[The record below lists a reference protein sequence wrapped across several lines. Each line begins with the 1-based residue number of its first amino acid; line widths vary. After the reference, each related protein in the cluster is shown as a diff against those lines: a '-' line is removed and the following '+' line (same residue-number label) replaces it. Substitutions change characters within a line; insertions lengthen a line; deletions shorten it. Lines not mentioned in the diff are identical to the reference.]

1 MEYIFNTSIL
11 PEAEELRSL
20 FLQTSWAKDRSLEG
34 IKILLRKT
42 DIFVV
47 VRDNDTKQLIGFG
60 RALSD
65 GVYRALLDD
74 IVVDIDYRKKG
85 LGKQIVQEL
94 LDQLKTVK
102 QVFLNTKPEL
112 EGFYKQFGFTNTKA
126 FTMNR

>member
-1 MEYIFNTSIL
+1 MEYIFNTDVL

-20 FLQTSWAKDRSLEG
+20 FLQTSWAKDRSFEG
-34 IKILLRKT
+34 VKILIQST

-47 VRDNDTKQLIGFG
+47 VRDSGTKKLIGFG

-74 IVVDIDYRKKG
+74 VVIAINYRKKG
-85 LGKQIVQEL
+85 LGKQIVQKL
-94 LDQLKTVK
+94 LNQLETTE

-112 EGFYKQFGFTNTKA
+112 EEFYKQFGFTKTKA
-126 FTMNR
+126 FTMDR